1 MRRLDPITTNNGSGA
16 AAAPRFSPYIPHVD
30 EDGELRRLYAGRRV
44 LVAGATGFLG
54 ANCVYALD
62 RLDADVTIVTRSPR
76 GALPG
81 FAGTVV
87 QGDLIHRDVADA
99 VVHDQD
105 IVFDFLGYPRLTPSA
120 TEPVGDLEAELRP
133 HINLFLA
140 CAHAQP
146 RPTLVH
152 CSSRLVYGAPRY
164 LPVDEQHPTIPRSI
178 YAVHKLAMEHYL
190 ETLEQTHSLRRI
202 VVRLSSP
209 FGPNGGRGEPGRFG
223 VLNQFMVRAVLNK
236 PITIFGTGEQ
246 MRDYIFID
254 DVVRAFLLLGA
265 SERCVGET
273 FNLGGEKGVRLR
285 DAAYTI
291 ARLAGGSPVRH
302 EPWPNEA
309 RAVETGSY
317 CTDLRKIRSCIPLGD
332 TTSFQEG
339 AQRTLAWLRS
349 VITPDASAAPPLST
363 SPRLLRDPQTVA
375 RTS

>member
-1 MRRLDPITTNNGSGA
+1 MRRLDHTITNGAHDHSA
-16 AAAPRFSPYIPHVD
+16 ASWFTPYIPHVD
-30 EDGELRRLYAGRRV
+30 TDGSLGRLYAGRRV

-62 RLDADVTIVTRSPR
+62 QLGADVTVVTRR
-76 GALPG
+76 RQGALPG
-81 FAGTVV
+81 FAGRVV
-87 QGDLIHRDVADA
+87 QGDLIEPDVADA
-99 VVHDQD
+99 VVAGQD

-120 TEPVGDLEAELRP
+120 TEPAGDLEAELRP

-140 CAHAQP
+140 CAHTRP
-146 RPTLVH
+146 RPALVH

-164 LPVDEQHPTIPRSI
+164 LPVDEKHPTVPRSI

-190 ETLEQTHSLRRI
+190 QTLEQTHNLQRI

-209 FGPNGGRGEPGRFG
+209 FGPNGGRGEPDRFG

-265 SERCVGET
+265 TPRCLGQT
-273 FNLGGEKGVRLR
+273 FNLGGESGVRLR

-291 ARLAGGSPVRH
+291 ARLAGGSPICH
-302 EPWPNEA
+302 QPWPSEA

-317 CTDLRKIRSCIPLGD
+317 CTDLRKIRTFIPLGAA
-332 TTSFQEG
+332 TSFEEG
-339 AQRTLAWLRS
+339 ARRTLDWLRS
-349 VITPDASAAPPLST
+349 VVERDAGSSQPIPAPCSAAKAS
-363 SPRLLRDPQTVA
+363 
-375 RTS
+375 